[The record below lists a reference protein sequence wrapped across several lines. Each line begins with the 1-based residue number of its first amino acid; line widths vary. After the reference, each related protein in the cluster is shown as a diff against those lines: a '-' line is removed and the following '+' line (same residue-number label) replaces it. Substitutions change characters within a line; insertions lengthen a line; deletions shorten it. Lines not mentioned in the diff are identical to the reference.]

1 VPGAVIA
8 SRSARGLK
16 FRSISGTW
24 LRPNRIRPIRLKKR
38 VNRDRVGDMC
48 PALSVNAAVAVVVAG
63 HALPLNLKAWN
74 HQVLSRLTMI

>member
-1 VPGAVIA
+1 
-8 SRSARGLK
+8 
-16 FRSISGTW
+16 
-24 LRPNRIRPIRLKKR
+24 
-38 VNRDRVGDMC
+38 MC